1 VVLLVVVLLVVVL
14 LVVVLLVVVLL
25 VVVLLVVVQLAVV
38 LLVVVLRKSVP
49 ELTQHLMMEAK
60 TVDMTQFD
68 KYIQSTDWLQE
79 TGLPVA
85 ITLTEVLEPSEG
97 KDAIIFP
104 PTFATRSAIP
114 YQIDELRSDI
124 APPAAQPGEEVNT
137 CLIDSV
143 GSQANRMESCFKLP
157 PLADLVPQVEIELE
171 INLKEEAQDGG
182 EQSGDA
188 GADKSKA
195 PKKQKIQVNL
205 LDVGHR
211 VADGAVRFSEFSHDA
226 HDAISQLKDAAN
238 AEPLARLAPTS
249 LIFGFWDSR
258 PGTTLFKFG
267 RILSSTIRATN
278 VVSVKRSAQ
287 FNPAFDPSQ
296 IGFADELPEGADES
310 QSNEDIGT
318 RTADGKDPLS
328 RLGLRAA
335 PATGKDSL
343 GTHGG
348 VRVFGQI
355 VRRTQIN
362 LVGLRALAVTG
373 KDNAG
378 KLTINKEETLTLRRY
393 LLGLALVAA
402 QCQTHYKL
410 REGCLLVRS
419 HEIAPQF
426 SIVFPDGKREDCP
439 LNLAQSFSFAE
450 EAAASFGVKSPH
462 RPYRFDMKRAK
473 SAVDQLKPTTRTR
486 ASRSRS

>member
-1 VVLLVVVLLVVVL
+1 M
-14 LVVVLLVVVLL
+14 
-25 VVVLLVVVQLAVV
+25 
-38 LLVVVLRKSVP
+38 
-49 ELTQHLMMEAK
+49 MMEAK
-60 TVDMTQFD
+60 AVDMTQFD
-68 KYIQSTDWLQE
+68 QYIQSTDWLQE

-85 ITLTEVLEPSEG
+85 MTLVEVLEPAEG
-97 KDAIIFP
+97 KAAIIFP

-143 GSQANRMESCFKLP
+143 GSQANRMESCFKLRD
-157 PLADLVPQVEIELE
+157 LADLVPQVEIELE
-171 INLKEEAQDGG
+171 INLKEEAQGGG
-182 EQSGDA
+182 EQSDDK

-195 PKKQKIQVNL
+195 AKKQKIQVNL

-211 VADGAVRFSEFSHDA
+211 VADGAVRFSEFSHEA
-226 HDAISQLKDAAN
+226 HNAVLQLRDEAN

-249 LIFGFWDSR
+249 LVFGFWDSR
-258 PGTTLFKFG
+258 PGTTMFKFG

-278 VVSVKRSAQ
+278 VVPVKRSAQ
-287 FNPAFDPSQ
+287 FNPAFDPSK

-310 QSNEDIGT
+310 QGNEESADRAT
-318 RTADGKDPLS
+318 DGKDPLS

-335 PATGKDSL
+335 PATG
-343 GTHGG
+343 THGG

-355 VRRTQIN
+355 LRRTQIN

-373 KDNAG
+373 KDNASW
-378 KLTINKEETLTLRRY
+378 LTINKAETLKLRRY

-419 HEIAPQF
+419 HETRPQF
-426 SIVFPDGKREDCP
+426 AIVFPDGRREDCP
-439 LNLAQSFSFAE
+439 LNLVQSFSFAK
-450 EAAASFGVKSPH
+450 EAAASFGIKSPD
-462 RPYRFDMKRAK
+462 RPYRFDMRRAK
-473 SAVDQLKPTTRTR
+473 SAVDQLKPATRTR